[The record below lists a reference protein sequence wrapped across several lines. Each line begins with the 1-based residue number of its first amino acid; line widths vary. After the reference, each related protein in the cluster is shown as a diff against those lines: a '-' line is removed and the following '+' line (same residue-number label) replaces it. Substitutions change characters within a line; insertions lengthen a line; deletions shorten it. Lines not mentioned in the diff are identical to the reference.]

1 MIWYETIT
9 LLLGAVV
16 GLMVLGVPVAFAFL
30 LVNVVGVLVFFGGM
44 VGIEQLVANATESV
58 TTFALVPVPLFLLMG
73 EIFFHTGM
81 ALRVFDALDKCFGR
95 LPGRLSYLTVVGG
108 TLFATLSGSSMANTA
123 MLGSLMVP
131 EMTARG
137 YKKHMVIGPI
147 LGTGGLAIIIPP
159 SSLAVLLGSLARIDI
174 GALLIAGL
182 VPGLLLA
189 VAYVTVI
196 FFQVRRDPGAA
207 PGYDVVR
214 PTAAELLKVVAINIL
229 PMGVVVFAVVG
240 LIIVGVA
247 TPTEASAFGVI
258 SVLLLAFAYRCFT
271 WDALSRA
278 VEGTTR
284 VTAMV
289 FVIIIG
295 SSTFSQILT
304 FSGAT
309 PGLLSQVTGFEVSPY
324 AMLFFMFL
332 ILLFLG
338 MFMDQVSMMLITLP
352 VFIPLAQSF
361 GLDMVWFGLFMLLGL
376 EVGLI
381 TPPFGLLLFVM
392 LGVGP
397 PGTALPEVARAAVPY
412 ILCVFVLLL
421 VLALFPDIALFLP
434 AAIG

>member
-1 MIWYETIT
+1 MVWYETIA

-16 GLMVLGVPVAFAFL
+16 GLMAVGVPVAFAFL
-30 LVNVVGVLVFFGGM
+30 LVNVAGAIVFFGGAL
-44 VGIEQLVANATESV
+44 GIEQLVANATDSV

-73 EIFFHTGM
+73 ELFFHTGM

-108 TLFATLSGSSMANTA
+108 TLFAALSGSSMANTA

-131 EMTARG
+131 EMTNRG

-189 VAYVTVI
+189 VGYVIVI
-196 FFQVRRDPGAA
+196 FLQVKRDPEAA
-207 PGYDVVR
+207 PGYDVSR
-214 PTAAELLKVVAINIL
+214 ATAREILKVVTINIL

-240 LIIVGVA
+240 LIILGVV
-247 TPTEASAFGVI
+247 TPTEASAFGVM
-258 SVLLLAFAYRCFT
+258 SVVVLALAYRCFS
-271 WDALSRA
+271 WGALTKA
-278 VEGTTR
+278 VDGSMR

-289 FVIIIG
+289 FLIIIG

-309 PGLLSQVTGFEVSPY
+309 PGLLNAVMDFEVSAY
-324 AMLFFMFL
+324 GMLFFMFL

-352 VFIPLAQSF
+352 VFIPLAQSTGF
-361 GLDMVWFGLFMLLGL
+361 DMVWFGLFVLLGL
-376 EVGLI
+376 EVGLV

-397 PGTALPEVARAAVPY
+397 RDTTLPDVARAAVPY
-412 ILCVFVLLL
+412 ILCVFVLLIG
-421 VLALFPDIALFLP
+421 LAIFPGLALFLP

>member
-1 MIWYETIT
+1 MVWYETIV

-30 LVNVVGVLVFFGGM
+30 LVNVAAAIVFFGGM

-108 TLFATLSGSSMANTA
+108 TLFAALSGSSIANTA

-131 EMTARG
+131 EMTSRG

-189 VAYVTVI
+189 VAYVAVI
-196 FFQVRRDPGAA
+196 FCQVKLDPEAA
-207 PGYDVVR
+207 PGYDVSR
-214 PTAAELLKVVAINIL
+214 PTAAELVKVVATNIL
-229 PMGVVVFAVVG
+229 PMSVVVFAVVG

-258 SVLLLAFAYRCFT
+258 SVLLLTFVYRCFS
-271 WDALSRA
+271 WQALTRA
-278 VEGTTR
+278 IDGTTR

-289 FVIIIG
+289 FLIIIG

-309 PGLLSQVTGFEVSPY
+309 PGLLSQLTGFEVSPY
-324 AMLFFMFL
+324 VMLFFMFL
-332 ILLFLG
+332 TLLFLG

-361 GLDMVWFGLFMLLGL
+361 ELDMVWFGLFILLGL
-376 EVGLI
+376 EVGLV

-392 LGVGP
+392 LGVSP
-397 PGTALPEVARAAVPY
+397 PDTTLPDVARAAVPY
-412 ILCVFVLLL
+412 ILCVFVLLFL
-421 VLALFPDIALFLP
+421 LAIFPGLALFLP

>member
-1 MIWYETIT
+1 MVWYETIA

-16 GLMVLGVPVAFAFL
+16 GLMMLGIPVAFAFL
-30 LVNVVGVLVFFGGM
+30 LVNVAGVVVFFGGM

-108 TLFATLSGSSMANTA
+108 TLFAALSGSSMANTA

-131 EMTARG
+131 EMTSRG

-189 VAYVTVI
+189 MAYVVVI
-196 FFQVRRDPGAA
+196 FCQVKRDPEAA
-207 PGYDVVR
+207 PGYDVAR
-214 PTAAELLKVVAINIL
+214 PTAAELAKAVAANIL

-258 SVLLLAFAYRCFT
+258 SVLLLAFVYRCLS
-271 WDALSRA
+271 WDALTRA

-289 FVIIIG
+289 FLIIIG

-309 PGLLSQVTGFEVSPY
+309 PGLLGQVTGLDVSPY
-324 AMLFFMFL
+324 VMLFFMFL

-361 GLDMVWFGLFMLLGL
+361 GLDMVWFGLFVLLGL
-376 EVGLI
+376 EVGLV

-397 PGTALPEVARAAVPY
+397 PDTTLPDVVWAAVPY
-412 ILCVFVLLL
+412 ILCVFALLL
-421 VLALFPDIALFLP
+421 ALAVFPGIALFLP

>member
-16 GLMVLGVPVAFAFL
+16 GLMAFGVPVAFAFL
-30 LVNVVGVLVFFGGM
+30 LINVLGVLVFFGGM

-108 TLFATLSGSSMANTA
+108 TLFAALSGSSMANTA

-131 EMTARG
+131 EMTSRG

-189 VAYVTVI
+189 MAYVVVI
-196 FFQVRRDPGAA
+196 FCQVKRDPEAA
-207 PGYDVVR
+207 PGYDVAR
-214 PTAAELLKVVAINIL
+214 PTAAELVKAVAANIL

-258 SVLLLAFAYRCFT
+258 SVLLLAFVYRCFS
-271 WDALSRA
+271 WDALTRA

-289 FVIIIG
+289 FLIIIG

-309 PGLLSQVTGFEVSPY
+309 PGLLGHVTGFDVSPY
-324 AMLFFMFL
+324 VMLFFMFL

-352 VFIPLAQSF
+352 VFIPLAQSL
-361 GLDMVWFGLFMLLGL
+361 GLDMVWFGLFILLGL
-376 EVGLI
+376 EVGLV

-397 PGTALPEVARAAVPY
+397 RGTTLPEVSRAAVPY
-412 ILCVFVLLL
+412 ILCVFVLLM
-421 VLALFPDIALFLP
+421 VLTLFPEIALFLP
-434 AAIG
+434 AVIG